1 MKKLSTALLADIVQS
16 KRKSL
21 KMTQAQLSELTGIN
35 RAQLSRLEQEDYC
48 PLIPQLEKLGDVL
61 DFDIDDVFVNTAASI
76 SFPTS
81 HRSGWNRIR
90 RTVYLCPA
98 CTA

>member
-1 MKKLSTALLADIVQS
+1 MKKLSTTLLANIVQS

-48 PLIPQLEKLGDVL
+48 PLIPQLEKREYRS
-61 DFDIDDVFVNTAASI
+61 IQTSI

-90 RTVYLCPA
+90 WTFNLSPACPA
-98 CTA
+98 